1 MWPDEIQIIKLC
13 FSDSLFAASLQRA
26 CVCVHCSLQC
36 VAAWMSAGLCGIIC
50 DV

>member
-13 FSDSLFAASLQRA
+13 FSDSLFAASLQR
-26 CVCVHCSLQC
+26 VCVHCSLQC